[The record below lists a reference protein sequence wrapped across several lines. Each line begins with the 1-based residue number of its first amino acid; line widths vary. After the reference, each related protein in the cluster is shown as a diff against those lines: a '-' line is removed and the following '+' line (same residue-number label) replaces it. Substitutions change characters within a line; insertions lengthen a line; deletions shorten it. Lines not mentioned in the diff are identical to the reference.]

1 MTEPAITPEL
11 VAKHNLTPEEYAHAV
26 EILGRTPSYTELGI
40 FSVMWSEHCS
50 YKNTRPLLKTFP
62 TKSPKILV
70 GAGEENAGIIDIG
83 DGLAIAF
90 KIESHN
96 HPSAVEPF
104 QGAATGVG
112 GIVRD
117 IFTMGARPVCAV
129 NSLRFGP
136 IMEDC
141 PPSPRPSPPGEG
153 EAVGANGKNS
163 TISAT
168 ASATGLPLPG
178 GEGRGEG
185 GQNPVAKG
193 ANFEI
198 GNRKSEIANN
208 KRLFAGVVSGIAHYG
223 NCFGIPTVAGEVY
236 FDKSYE
242 GNPLVNVFCLGVL
255 RHEQITR
262 GAAKGVGNPVFY
274 VGPATGR
281 DGLAG
286 AAFAS
291 QDLTEES
298 AEQQRGAVQ
307 VGDPF
312 MEKLVCEA
320 CLELLATGCV
330 AGMQDM
336 GAAGLT
342 CSTCEMAARAGTGI
356 EIELD
361 KVPQRAPNMSSYE
374 IMLSESQERMLI
386 VVHKGRE
393 EEVKRIFDKW
403 DLPWSEIGIITN
415 TGHMVVRHGGKLI
428 VDIPAKKIADES
440 PVYHRD
446 AQEPEYLKEVREFR
460 LDGIP
465 DSQSPISDLL
475 KLLAWPSIA
484 SKNWVYRQYD
494 HMVRDGSVVCPGSD
508 AAVIRIKGDSLPV
521 QKVGQASSLPSGEA
535 AQSPN
540 GQAGS
545 LPYFEKL
552 IAMTVDCN
560 GVYVYLDPYE
570 GGKAAM
576 AEACRNLAC
585 SGAIPLGATDNLN
598 MANPHKPEL
607 FWQMRESVRGLADG
621 CRAFNAPVTGGNCS
635 LYNQNPS
642 GPIDPTPTVA
652 VVGIV
657 EKPEHVMT
665 QWFKDSGDAII
676 LLGEVA
682 DANDPL
688 LGLGGS
694 AYLQVVHGKKTG
706 SPPRCDLETAKTLHT
721 TLLGLIQCGLVK
733 SAHDCSDGG
742 LAVCLAEGCISQLV
756 ARETPRLVGAQI
768 DLSSVAA
775 PRESA
780 DKNKG
785 ESALSRDAAT
795 IRLDA
800 LLFGETQSRIVIT
813 CKPLDAVKVVERAKL
828 MGVPA
833 ARIGTVGGDKLQ
845 LKTSASEFSWDL
857 RELHDVWW
865 NTIARAMA

>member
-1 MTEPAITPEL
+1 MTEPKLTPEL
-11 VAKHNLTPEEYAHAV
+11 VQKHNLTPEEYTHLK
-26 EILGRTPSYTELGI
+26 EILGREPSYTELGI

-83 DGLAIAF
+83 DGVAIAF

-117 IFTMGARPVCAV
+117 IFTMGARPLCAV

-136 IMEDC
+136 IIENG
-141 PPSPRPSPPGEG
+141 SPKDGQEPVV
-153 EAVGANGKNS
+153 A
-163 TISAT
+163 
-168 ASATGLPLPG
+168 ASLRETSLPG
-178 GEGRGEG
+178 AGNADLTGETTSSA
-185 GQNPVAKG
+185 V
-193 ANFEI
+193 
-198 GNRKSEIANN
+198 ANN
-208 KRLFAGVVSGIAHYG
+208 RRLFAGVVSGIAHYG
-223 NCFGIPTVAGEVY
+223 NCFGIPTIAGEVY

-242 GNPLVNVFCLGVL
+242 GNPLVNAFCLGAL

-320 CLELLATGCV
+320 CLELLATGAV
-330 AGMQDM
+330 SGMQDM

-403 DLPWSEIGIITN
+403 DLPWAEIGIITD
-415 TGHMVVRHGGKLI
+415 TGHMVVRHGGKI
-428 VDIPAKKIADES
+428 VADIPAKKIADES
-440 PVYHRD
+440 PIYQRE
-446 AQEPEYLKEVREFR
+446 AREPDYLKEVRAFR
-460 LDGIP
+460 LDGVA
-465 DSQSPISDLL
+465 DTQSPATDLK

-494 HMVRDGSVVCPGSD
+494 HQVRAGSVVLPGSD
-508 AAVIRIKGDSLPV
+508 AAVIRIKSDSLPV
-521 QKVGQASSLPSGEA
+521 MSAELKAKVGDAPV
-535 AQSPN
+535 P
-540 GQAGS
+540 
-545 LPYFEKL
+545 EKL
-552 IAMTVDCN
+552 VAMTVDCN

-570 GGKAAM
+570 GAKAAM

-585 SGAIPLGATDNLN
+585 SGAAPLGTTDNLN
-598 MANPHKPEL
+598 MPSPLKPDL
-607 FWQMRESVRGLADG
+607 FWQIKESVRGLAEA
-621 CRAFNAPVTGGNCS
+621 CRVFNAPVTGGNCS
-635 LYNQNPS
+635 LYNQSPG

-652 VVGIV
+652 VVGLI
-657 EKPEHVMT
+657 EEPEYVTT
-665 QWFKDSGDAII
+665 QWFKDEGDAII
-676 LLGEVA
+676 LLGEIVDKA
-682 DANDPL
+682 DPI

-694 AYLQVVHGKKTG
+694 AYLQAVHGKKNG
-706 SPPRCDLETAKTLHT
+706 SPPRCDLEVAKTLHS
-721 TLLGLIQCGLVK
+721 TLLGLIQSGTIK
-733 SAHDCSDGG
+733 GAHDCSDGG
-742 LAVCLAEGCISQLV
+742 LAVCLAESCISQLV
-756 ARETPRLVGAQI
+756 GRETPRFIGATI
-768 DLSSVAA
+768 DLSAIKEV
-775 PRESA
+775 RQ
-780 DKNKG
+780 
-785 ESALSRDAAT
+785 
-795 IRLDA
+795 DA
-800 LLFGETQSRIVIT
+800 LLFGETQSRVVVT
-813 CKPLDAVKVVERAKL
+813 CAALDAVKVVERAKL

-833 ARIGTVGGDKLQ
+833 MRIGTVGGDKLII
-845 LKTSASEFSWDL
+845 KTASGEFSASL
-857 RELHDVWW
+857 AELHDAWW
-865 NTIARAMA
+865 NSIARAMS

>member
-50 YKNTRPLLKTFP
+50 YKNTKPLLKTFP

-83 DGLAIAF
+83 DGIAIAF

-104 QGAATGVG
+104 QGATTGVG

-136 IMEDC
+136 IT
-141 PPSPRPSPPGEG
+141 
-153 EAVGANGKNS
+153 ANGESDLSNS
-163 TISAT
+163 KA
-168 ASATGLPLPG
+168 
-178 GEGRGEG
+178 
-185 GQNPVAKG
+185 
-193 ANFEI
+193 
-198 GNRKSEIANN
+198 EIANN
-208 KRLFAGVVSGIAHYG
+208 RRLFAGVVSGIAHYG

-236 FDKSYE
+236 FDKTYQ
-242 GNPLVNVFCLGVL
+242 GNPLVNAFCLGVL

-298 AEQQRGAVQ
+298 SEQQRGAVQ

-403 DLPWSEIGIITN
+403 DLPWSEIGIITD
-415 TGHMVVRHGGKLI
+415 TGHMKVRHGGKLV
-428 VDIPAKKIADES
+428 VDIPARKIADES

-446 AQEPEYLKEVREFR
+446 GVEPAYLKDVRAFR
-460 LDGIP
+460 LDGIADTTAP
-465 DSQSPISDLL
+465 AEDLK

-494 HMVRDGSVVCPGSD
+494 HQVRDGSVVLPGSD
-508 AAVIRIKGDSLPV
+508 AAVIRIKSDSLPV
-521 QKVGQASSLPSGEA
+521 MTADLAAKV
-535 AQSPN
+535 
-540 GQAGS
+540 AGT
-545 LPYFEKL
+545 PVPEKL

-560 GVYVYLDPYE
+560 GGYVYLDPYE
-570 GGKAAM
+570 GAKAAV

-585 SGAIPLGATDNLN
+585 SGALPLGATDNLN
-598 MANPHKPEL
+598 MPSPLKPEL
-607 FWQMRESVRGLADG
+607 FWQIKESVRGLAEG
-621 CRAFNAPVTGGNCS
+621 CQAFNAPVTGGNCS
-635 LYNQNPS
+635 LYNQNPA
-642 GPIDPTPTVA
+642 GPIDPTPTIS
-652 VVGIV
+652 VVGLI
-657 EKPEHVMT
+657 EKLEHVTT
-665 QWFKDSGDAII
+665 QWFKDEGDAII
-676 LLGEVA
+676 LLG
-682 DANDPL
+682 DAVDQSDPIF
-688 LGLGGS
+688 GLGGS
-694 AYLQVVHGKKTG
+694 AYLQVVHGQKNG
-706 SPPRCDLETAKTLHT
+706 SPPRCDLEVAKTLHT
-721 TLLGLIQCGLVK
+721 TLIGLIQSGLVK
-733 SAHDCSDGG
+733 SAHDCSEGG
-742 LAVCLAEGCISQLV
+742 LAVALAESCISQLI
-756 ARETPRLVGAQI
+756 ARETPRLLGATV
-768 DLSSVAA
+768 DLSSVGRASSRAGQSA
-775 PRESA
+775 PLSA
-780 DKNKG
+780 VGG
-785 ESALSRDAAT
+785 EGRGEVAL
-795 IRLDA
+795 RLDA
-800 LLFGETQSRIVIT
+800 LLFGETQSRIVIS
-813 CKPLDAVKVVERAKL
+813 CQALDAVKVVERAKL

-833 ARIGTVGGDKLQ
+833 VQIGKVGGDRLTV
-845 LKTSASEFSWDL
+845 KTAGGECSAPL
-857 RELHDVWW
+857 IELHDAWW
-865 NTIARAMA
+865 NSIARAMA

>member
-1 MTEPAITPEL
+1 MTEPAITSEL
-11 VAKHNLTPEEYAHAV
+11 VAKHNLTPEEYARV
-26 EILGRTPSYTELGI
+26 KEVLGREPSYTELGI

-83 DGLAIAF
+83 DGIAIAF

-112 GIVRD
+112 GIIRD

-136 IMEDC
+136 IVADVAADV
-141 PPSPRPSPPGEG
+141 SPLHSSSGKSQSRLTSAATNG
-153 EAVGANGKNS
+153 EADAALKN
-163 TISAT
+163 
-168 ASATGLPLPG
+168 
-178 GEGRGEG
+178 
-185 GQNPVAKG
+185 
-193 ANFEI
+193 
-198 GNRKSEIANN
+198 NR
-208 KRLFAGVVSGIAHYG
+208 RLFAGVVSGIAHYG
-223 NCFGIPTVAGEVY
+223 NCFGIPTIAGEVY

-242 GNPLVNVFCLGVL
+242 GNPLVNAFCLGVL
-255 RHEQITR
+255 RHEQIAR
-262 GAAKGVGNPVFY
+262 GAAKGIGNPVFY

-320 CLELLATGCV
+320 CLELLATGAV
-330 AGMQDM
+330 AGIQDM

-342 CSTCEMAARAGTGI
+342 CSTCETAARAGTGI

-386 VVHKGRE
+386 IVHKGRE

-403 DLPWSEIGIITN
+403 DLPWAEVGIVTD
-415 TGHMVVRHGGKLI
+415 TGRMVVKHHGK
-428 VDIPAKKIADES
+428 VVADIPAKKIADES
-440 PVYHRD
+440 PVYQRD
-446 AQEPEYLKEVREFR
+446 SQEPEYLKEVRAFR
-460 LDGIP
+460 LDGVP
-465 DSQSPISDLL
+465 DTTDPVADLK

-494 HMVRDGSVVCPGSD
+494 QMVRDGTVVCPGSD
-508 AAVIRIKGDSLPV
+508 AAVLRIKADSLP
-521 QKVGQASSLPSGEA
+521 EA
-535 AQSPN
+535 ANSPH
-540 GQAGS
+540 AS
-545 LPYFEKL
+545 RLTEKL
-552 IAMTVDCN
+552 IALTVDCN

-570 GGKAAM
+570 GAKAAM

-585 SGAIPLGATDNLN
+585 SGAVPLGTTDNLN
-598 MANPHKPEL
+598 MPSPLKPEL
-607 FWQMRESVRGLADG
+607 FWQIKESVRGLAEA
-621 CRAFNAPVTGGNCS
+621 CKAFNAPVTGGNCS
-635 LYNQNPS
+635 LYNQSPA

-652 VVGIV
+652 VVGLI
-657 EKPEHVMT
+657 EKPEHVTT
-665 QWFKDSGDAII
+665 QWFKDGGDAII
-676 LLGEVA
+676 LLGEAV
-682 DANDPL
+682 DMQDPL

-694 AYLQVVHGKKTG
+694 ACLQVIHGKKTG
-706 SPPRCDLETAKTLHT
+706 SPPRCDLDQARTLHT
-721 TLLGLIQCGLVK
+721 TLLGLIQSGLVK
-733 SAHDCSDGG
+733 SAHDCSEGG
-742 LAVCLAEGCISQLV
+742 LAVCLAESCISQLI
-756 ARETPRLVGAQI
+756 ARETPRLIGATI
-768 DLSSVAA
+768 DLRAMK
-775 PRESA
+775 
-780 DKNKG
+780 D
-785 ESALSRDAAT
+785 T
-795 IRLDA
+795 RLDA
-800 LLFGETQSRIVIT
+800 LLFGETQSRAVIS
-813 CKPLDAVKVVERAKL
+813 CKVLDALKVVERAKL

-833 ARIGTVGGDKLQ
+833 VQIGKVGGDKLTV
-845 LKTSASEFSWDL
+845 KAAGSEFSAPIT
-857 RELHDVWW
+857 ELHDSWW
-865 NTIARAMA
+865 NSIARAML

>member
-11 VAKHNLTPEEYAHAV
+11 VAKHNLTPEEYTHAK
-26 EILGRTPSYTELGI
+26 EILGGREPSYTELGI

-83 DGLAIAF
+83 DGIAIAF

-104 QGAATGVG
+104 QGATTGVG

-136 IMEDC
+136 ITENEMG
-141 PPSPRPSPPGEG
+141 SARVSRA
-153 EAVGANGKNS
+153 AVDASSTANGK
-163 TISAT
+163 ADDG
-168 ASATGLPLPG
+168 ASSVTR
-178 GEGRGEG
+178 EGACAP
-185 GQNPVAKG
+185 Q
-193 ANFEI
+193 
-198 GNRKSEIANN
+198 SEIANN
-208 KRLFAGVVSGIAHYG
+208 RRLFSGVVSGIAHYG
-223 NCFGIPTVAGEVY
+223 NCFGIPTIAGEVY

-242 GNPLVNVFCLGVL
+242 GNPLVNAFCLGVL

-291 QDLTEES
+291 KDLTEES

-320 CLELLATGCV
+320 CLELLATGAV

-393 EEVKRIFDKW
+393 EEVKRIFDQW

-440 PVYHRD
+440 PVYQRD
-446 AQEPEYLKEVREFR
+446 AQEPEYLKEVRAFR

-465 DSQSPISDLL
+465 DTTNGTDATDVLK

-494 HMVRDGSVVCPGSD
+494 HQVRDGSVVLPGSD
-508 AAVIRIKGDSLPV
+508 AAVIRIKSDSLPV
-521 QKVGQASSLPSGEA
+521 MSAELKASVTEFTG
-535 AQSPN
+535 
-540 GQAGS
+540 
-545 LPYFEKL
+545 EKL

-576 AEACRNLAC
+576 TEACRNLAC

-607 FWQMRESVRGLADG
+607 FWQMRESVRGLAEG
-621 CRAFNAPVTGGNCS
+621 CKAFNAPVTGGNCS

-657 EKPEHVMT
+657 EKPEHVTT
-665 QWFKDSGDAII
+665 QWFKDEGDAII
-676 LLGEVA
+676 LLGEAVDKA
-682 DANDPL
+682 DPI

-694 AYLQVVHGKKTG
+694 AYLQVIHSKKTG

-721 TLLGLIQCGLVK
+721 TLLGLIQSGLVK

-742 LAVCLAEGCISQLV
+742 LAVALAESCISQLI
-756 ARETPRLVGAQI
+756 ARETPRLIGATV
-768 DLSSVAA
+768 DLSIPLTRPSDTLS
-775 PRESA
+775 PSG
-780 DKNKG
+780 G
-785 ESALSRDAAT
+785 EGRGAGAL
-795 IRLDA
+795 RLDA
-800 LLFGETQSRIVIT
+800 LLFGETQSRVVIT
-813 CKPLDAVKVVERAKL
+813 CKPLDAVKVVERTKL

-833 ARIGTVGGDKLQ
+833 IQIGKVGGDKLMV
-845 LKTSASEFSWDL
+845 KTASGEFSTPL
-857 RELHDVWW
+857 IELHDPWW
-865 NTIARAMA
+865 NSIARAMA

>member
-1 MTEPAITPEL
+1 MPEPAITPEL
-11 VAKHNLTPEEYAHAV
+11 VAKHNLTPEEYAYAR
-26 EILGRTPSYTELGI
+26 EILGGREPSYTELGI

-50 YKNTRPLLKTFP
+50 YKNSRPLLKTFP

-117 IFTMGARPVCAV
+117 IFTMGARPICAV

-136 IMEDC
+136 ITN
-141 PPSPRPSPPGEG
+141 GE
-153 EAVGANGKNS
+153 S
-163 TISAT
+163 
-168 ASATGLPLPG
+168 
-178 GEGRGEG
+178 
-185 GQNPVAKG
+185 
-193 ANFEI
+193 EI
-198 GNRKSEIANN
+198 GNRKSEITNN
-208 KRLFAGVVSGIAHYG
+208 KRLFSGVVAGIAHYG
-223 NCFGIPTVAGEVY
+223 NCFGIPTIAGEVY
-236 FDKSYE
+236 FDKCYE
-242 GNPLVNVFCLGVL
+242 GNPLVNAFCLGVL
-255 RHEQITR
+255 RHEQIAR
-262 GAAKGVGNPVFY
+262 GAAKGLGNPVFY

-320 CLELLATGCV
+320 CLELLATGAV
-330 AGMQDM
+330 AGIQDM

-342 CSTCEMAARAGTGI
+342 CSTCETAARAGTGI

-361 KVPQRAPNMSSYE
+361 KVPQRGPNMSSYE

-386 VVHKGRE
+386 IVHKGRE

-403 DLPWSEIGIITN
+403 DLPWAEVGFVTD
-415 TGHMVVRHGGKLI
+415 TGRMVVKQHGQ
-428 VDIPAKKIADES
+428 VVADIPAKKIADES
-440 PVYHRD
+440 PVYQRE
-446 AQEPEYLKEVREFR
+446 AREPGNMQEVRAFR
-460 LDGIP
+460 V
-465 DSQSPISDLL
+465 DSIADTKSPADDLK

-508 AAVIRIKGDSLPV
+508 AAVIRIKGDSLPETTG
-521 QKVGQASSLPSGEA
+521 KSRKEP
-535 AQSPN
+535 
-540 GQAGS
+540 
-545 LPYFEKL
+545 EKL

-570 GGKAAM
+570 GAKAVVT
-576 AEACRNLAC
+576 EACRNLAC
-585 SGAIPLGATDNLN
+585 SGAVPLGATDNLN
-598 MANPHKPEL
+598 MATPHKPEL
-607 FWQMRESVRGLADG
+607 FWKMKEAVRGLAEA

-652 VVGIV
+652 AVGIV
-657 EKPEHVMT
+657 EKPEHVTT
-665 QWFKDSGDAII
+665 QWFKDEGDAII
-676 LLGEVA
+676 LLGEVVDQA
-682 DANDPL
+682 DPIF
-688 LGLGGS
+688 GLGGS
-694 AYLQVVHGKKTG
+694 AYLQVIHGKKTG

-721 TLLGLIQCGLVK
+721 TLLGLIQSGLVK

-742 LAVCLAEGCISQLV
+742 LAVALAESCISQLV
-756 ARETPRLVGAQI
+756 ARETPRLIGATI
-768 DLSSVAA
+768 DLSVLK
-775 PRESA
+775 
-780 DKNKG
+780 DV
-785 ESALSRDAAT
+785 
-795 IRLDA
+795 RLDA
-800 LLFGETQSRIVIT
+800 LLFGESQSRIVIS

-828 MGVPA
+828 MGIPA
-833 ARIGTVGGDKLQ
+833 IRIGKVGGDKLTV
-845 LKTSASEFSWDL
+845 KTANGEFSASL
-857 RELHDVWW
+857 AELH
-865 NTIARAMA
+865 